1 MPLTLQHFN
10 ATTDEVAEKALA
22 DGLFY
27 YPAICYVEDDHHLL
41 WLTKENKLERIC
53 GYDQITN
60 IEHRNGILFFKC
72 GNKILYA
79 VDIALSEETEA
90 RLVQNIMEHLG
101 DKIKV
106 IENNLNNTINNRIG
120 NISPY
125 PSVAKYIE
133 NLSYNNLLDKP
144 ITNMQG
150 NLTKVITVGSL
161 DDGLYQIIGRTRIG
175 GNNTTVFTST
185 SACLY
190 SVEHDDDESI
200 TITKI
205 TSKDIRVYSIS
216 PSGICSESKYLTDAT
231 LATAI
236 DERLAQK
243 LGSISDE
250 DIRAL
255 FKD

>member
-53 GYDQITN
+53 GYDQITD
-60 IEHRNGILFFKC
+60 IEHRNGVLFFKC

-90 RLVQNIMEHLG
+90 RLIQNIMERLG
-101 DKIKV
+101 VEIKIV
-106 IENNLNNTINNRIG
+106 ENNLNNTINTRIG
-120 NISPY
+120 DISPY

-144 ITNMQG
+144 IANVEGT
-150 NLTKVITVGSL
+150 LTKIITVGSL
-161 DDGLYQIIGRTRIG
+161 DDGLYRITGRTRIG
-175 GNNTTVFTST
+175 GDNKTIFTST
-185 SACLY
+185 NSCLY
-190 SVEHDDDESI
+190 SVEHNDDDST

-231 LATAI
+231 LITTI
-236 DERLAQK
+236 DERLAQR
-243 LGSISDE
+243 LGSIPDE

-255 FKD
+255 FQD